1 MKTKERKVHEFDRQ
15 SGRNE
20 LNVGYFSV
28 WDSVW
33 FPTANEMKKKKNEQE
48 KQQKLSLDECLVCL
62 TENSYAVYRDNQS
75 LSLNAFDRNFT
86 RITALINLIWL
97 HKFIYGIIDAID
109 ILESISLLC

>member
-1 MKTKERKVHEFDRQ
+1 MNLIARVEETSWTLAIFPSGIQ
-15 SGRNE
+15 SG
-20 LNVGYFSV
+20 FQQ
-28 WDSVW
+28 
-33 FPTANEMKKKKNEQE
+33 PTKWKKKNEQE

-109 ILESISLLC
+109 ILKSISLLC